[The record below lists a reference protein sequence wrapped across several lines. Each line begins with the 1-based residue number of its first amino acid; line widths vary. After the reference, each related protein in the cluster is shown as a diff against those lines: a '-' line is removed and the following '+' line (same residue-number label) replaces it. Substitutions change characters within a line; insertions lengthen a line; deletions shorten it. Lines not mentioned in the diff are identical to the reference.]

1 VDYRSLNTFTFKNKY
16 PLPRIDIL
24 FHQLAIAN
32 VFFRVNI
39 HSGYHQIKIHLE
51 DVPKTTFYA
60 QHVVYEYLVISF
72 ALTNALPHIM
82 YLINL
87 VFMPELDK
95 FVMVFIDDIL
105 IDSKNKEEHQN
116 HLRII
121 LQRLREHQLYAKLA
135 SVHFG

>member
-1 VDYRSLNTFTFKNKY
+1 
-16 PLPRIDIL
+16 L

-121 LQRLREHQLYAKLA
+121 LQRLREHQRYAKLA